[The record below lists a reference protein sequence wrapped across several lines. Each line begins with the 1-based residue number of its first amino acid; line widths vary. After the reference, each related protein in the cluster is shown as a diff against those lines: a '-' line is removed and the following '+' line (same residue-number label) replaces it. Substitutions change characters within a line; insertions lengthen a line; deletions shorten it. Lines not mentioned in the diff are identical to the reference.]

1 MKPSIKKP
9 LAQKLPTQKPPTARS
24 AIKLVIFDCDGTLV
38 DSQHNITAAM
48 IHAFTAHG
56 LPPPPVPDILSIVGL
71 SLPETFRVL
80 AAAHPA
86 ATQKALADAYRD
98 AFTSGRLARR
108 QEEMLYP
115 DIKDTVA
122 ALVTRPDTV
131 LGVATGKSKRGVA
144 RLFDQEGWHGS
155 FHTIQTADDH
165 PSKPHP
171 SMILQ
176 AMAEAGVDP
185 AQTVMIGDTAFDIEM
200 ARNAGVGAIGVA
212 WGYHNRQRLTDAG
225 AHAIVDSGRSLLAAI
240 DGRLAV
246 QATVAKDGAR

>member
-1 MKPSIKKP
+1 MQI
-9 LAQKLPTQKPPTARS
+9 PPVITT

-80 AAAHPA
+80 AAAHPV
-86 ATQKALADAYRD
+86 ATQRGLADAYRD
-98 AFTSGRLARR
+98 AFASGRIERR

-115 DIKDTVA
+115 AIKETVA
-122 ALVTRPDTV
+122 ALAARPDTL

-144 RLFDQEGWHGS
+144 RLFTQEGWHDS

-171 SMILQ
+171 SMIVK
-176 AMAEAGVDP
+176 AMAEAGAHP

-212 WGYHNRQRLTDAG
+212 WGYHKRHRLTEAG
-225 AHAIVDSGRSLLAAI
+225 AHTIVAEGRNLLDAI
-240 DGRLAV
+240 DRRLEAQGV
-246 QATVAKDGAR
+246 DAKDGLR

>member
-1 MKPSIKKP
+1 MKPSKK
-9 LAQKLPTQKPPTARS
+9 TPPNPQS
-24 AIKLVIFDCDGTLV
+24 GIKLVIFDCDGTLV

-48 IHAFTAHG
+48 IHAFTVHG
-56 LPPPPVPDILSIVGL
+56 LPPPLVPDILSIVGL

-86 ATQKALADAYRD
+86 ATQRGLADSYRD
-98 AFTSGRLARR
+98 AFASGRLARR
-108 QEEMLYP
+108 QEELLYP
-115 DIKDTVA
+115 AIKETVA
-122 ALVTRPDTV
+122 ALSARPDTR

-144 RLFDQEGWHGS
+144 RLFDQEGWHTS

-171 SMILQ
+171 SMIHK
-176 AMAEAGVDP
+176 AMAEAGAHP

-212 WGYHNRQRLTDAG
+212 WGYHKRKRLMEAG
-225 AHAIVDSGRSLLAAI
+225 AHAIVDDGPSLLSAI
-240 DGRLAV
+240 DGRLSAQRRDV
-246 QATVAKDGAR
+246 EDETT